1 MPLRTVFA
9 ESGLVWQS
17 CQWPCLVVRPVSST
31 KWVGEGVLR
40 EGARDNGCPEE
51 QLVEIRKILTLRGPN
66 VWSRHPVLEAWV
78 DLQEL
83 KDSPSTSIPGFNDRL
98 MSLLP
103 TMIEHRCSYGERG
116 GFFQRLRDG
125 TYPAHIL
132 EHVAIELQTLAGTPV
147 GFGKARETS
156 EEGVYKVVMRY
167 RDEQVAR
174 ACLLAGRELLLS
186 AIYDRPF
193 DVSAEVKKLRALV
206 DRVCLGPSTLAI
218 VSAAEARGIPAR
230 RLNAGSL
237 VQLGHGAKQ
246 RRIWTAETDRTSAIA
261 ESIAQDKELTK
272 SLLRAVGV
280 PVPEGRGVDTP
291 EDAWEAANEIG
302 LPVVVKPRDAN
313 HARGVSTNLTSREE
327 IEKAF
332 QAASREGSGVIVE
345 RFAKGEEHRL
355 LVVGDKLVAA
365 VKGEPVTVT
374 ADGRN
379 TLRQLIEDQLN
390 SDPRRGEDESFP
402 LSLIEYDA
410 VTLLQLERQGFTPE
424 SVPASGQVVLVQR
437 NDNLSIDVTDEV
449 HPSVADHAVLAA
461 RTVGLD
467 IAGLDIVAKDIS
479 RPLEEQGAVVVEV
492 NAGPGLV
499 MHLKP
504 SVGQPRPVGE
514 AIVGMLFS
522 AGQSGRIPIVSV
534 TGTNG
539 KSTVVRLINHLLSSH
554 GVVVGET
561 STDGIR
567 VAGRLIEGGDCS
579 GPRSARK
586 VLLNPLVEAAV
597 FESGRGGIL
606 REGLGFDRC
615 DVAVVT
621 NLGRC
626 DHLGQAYIDT
636 PEQMWTVKR
645 CGVDVVLPTGMA
657 VLNAEDPQVAS
668 MAELS
673 AGGVT
678 FFSLDSEHEVLLAHL
693 KSGGRCIFVEGQQ
706 LVAASGGVETVLLPL
721 GQIPLTGGG
730 GVPFQTANV
739 LAAVGAA
746 WHLGL
751 SFEQIRDGLRTY
763 GRDFLEL
770 PGRYQR
776 FEVGGAAVIVDD
788 CHNLDALEAV
798 CQALGHEPAT
808 RRTAVYSAGRRR
820 RASDLVDQGR
830 LLARHFE
837 RVFIYHDSSCND
849 RSPSEVAELFRAGAR
864 QEGAVRMQEWI
875 DIPDYHQAVL
885 AALENLGPADLVL
898 VQTQD
903 DEVDT
908 AVRCVRERLGI
919 NRTVPGVV
927 PGSSSARRL
936 QTG

>member
-1 MPLRTVFA
+1 M
-9 ESGLVWQS
+9 
-17 CQWPCLVVRPVSST
+17 
-31 KWVGEGVLR
+31 
-40 EGARDNGCPEE
+40 
-51 QLVEIRKILTLRGPN
+51 VEIRKILVLRGPN

-78 DLQEL
+78 DLQDL

-98 MSLLP
+98 MRWLP

-132 EHVAIELQTLAGTPV
+132 EHVSIELQTLAGTPV

-186 AIYDRPF
+186 AIYDRPY
-193 DVSAEVKKLRALV
+193 DVEAEVKKLRTLV

-218 VSAAEARGIPAR
+218 VSAAESRGIPAR
-230 RLNAGSL
+230 RLNSGSL
-237 VQLGHGAKQ
+237 VQLGHGVKQ

-291 EDAWEAANEIG
+291 EDAWDAAREIG
-302 LPVVVKPRDAN
+302 GPVVVKPRDAN
-313 HARGVSTNLTSREE
+313 HARGVSTNLTSRQE

-345 RFAKGEEHRL
+345 RFAAGEEHRL
-355 LVVGDKLVAA
+355 LVVGDQLVAA
-365 VKGEPVTVT
+365 VRGEAVTVT
-374 ADGRN
+374 ADGRS
-379 TLRQLIEDQLN
+379 TLKELIDTQLN
-390 SDPRRGEDESFP
+390 SDPRRGEDETFP

-410 VTLLQLERQGFTPE
+410 VTLLQLERQGFTPD
-424 SVPASGQVVLVQR
+424 SIPPAGQVVLVQR

-449 HPSVADHAVLAA
+449 HPTVAAHAVLAA

-467 IAGLDIVAKDIS
+467 IAGLDIVATDIS
-479 RPLEEQGAVVVEV
+479 RPLEDQGAVVVEV

-514 AIVGMLFS
+514 AIVGLLFPP
-522 AGQSGRIPIVSV
+522 GQTGRIPLVSV

-539 KSTVVRLINHLLSSH
+539 KSTVTRLINHLLTSQ
-554 GVVVGET
+554 GIAVGET

-567 VAGRLIEGGDCS
+567 VAGRLIEDGDCS

-586 VLLNPLVEAAV
+586 VLLNPLVEAGV
-597 FESGRGGIL
+597 FEAGRGGIL

-636 PEQMWTVKR
+636 PEQMFTVKR

-657 VLNAEDPQVAS
+657 VLNAEDSQAAA
-668 MAELS
+668 MAELC

-678 FFSLDSEHEVLLAHL
+678 FFSLDPEHEVLVSHM
-693 KSGGRCIFVEGQQ
+693 KTGGRCVFVQGGEI
-706 LVAASGGVETVLLPL
+706 VVASGGVETPL
-721 GQIPLTGGG
+721 AGLEQVPLTVGGKA
-730 GVPFQTANV
+730 PFQTANV
-739 LAAVGAA
+739 LAAIGAA

-751 SFEQIRDGLRTY
+751 TFEQIRNGLEYFSGDGR
-763 GRDFLEL
+763 GL
-770 PGRYQR
+770 PGRFQR
-776 FEVGGAAVIVDD
+776 FAFGEALVIVDD
-788 CHNLDALEAV
+788 CHNADALEAV
-798 CQALGHEPAT
+798 IGSLALHSAA
-808 RRTAVYSAGRRR
+808 RRIAVYSAGRKR
-820 RASDLVDQGR
+820 RASDLVEQGR
-830 LLARHFE
+830 MLGGHFD
-837 RVFIYHDSSCND
+837 RVIIYHDASCND
-849 RSPSEVAELFRAGAR
+849 RTAAETADLFRAGAR
-864 QEGAVRMQEWI
+864 QLGTPRSREWQ
-875 DIPDYHQAVL
+875 DIADYSQAVTTIL
-885 AALENLGPADLVL
+885 RDCQPGDLVL
-898 VQTQD
+898 IQTQD
-903 DEVDT
+903 DEVES
-908 AVRCVRERLGI
+908 AVRLVEAELQAFESGRSRVSGQKDS
-919 NRTVPGVV
+919 PG
-927 PGSSSARRL
+927 ARAE
-936 QTG
+936 TG

>member
-1 MPLRTVFA
+1 M
-9 ESGLVWQS
+9 
-17 CQWPCLVVRPVSST
+17 
-31 KWVGEGVLR
+31 
-40 EGARDNGCPEE
+40 
-51 QLVEIRKILTLRGPN
+51 EIRKILVLRGPN

-78 DLQEL
+78 DLHEL

-98 MSLLP
+98 MNLLP

-132 EHVAIELQTLAGTPV
+132 EHVSIELQTLAGTPV

-156 EEGVYKVVMRY
+156 EEGVYKVVMRF

-174 ACLLAGRELLLS
+174 ACLMAGRELLLS
-186 AIYDRPF
+186 AIYDRPY
-193 DVSAEVKKLRALV
+193 DVAAEVKKLKALV

-237 VQLGHGAKQ
+237 VQLGHGARQ

-291 EDAWEAANEIG
+291 EDAWEAAQEIG

-313 HARGVSTNLTSREE
+313 HARGVSTNLTSRDE

-332 QAASREGSGVIVE
+332 QAASKEGSGVIVE
-345 RFAKGEEHRL
+345 RFARGEEHRL
-355 LVVGDKLVAA
+355 LVVGDRLVAA
-365 VKGEPVTVT
+365 VKGEAVTVT
-374 ADGRN
+374 ADGRS
-379 TLRQLIEDQLN
+379 TLRQLIDDQLN
-390 SDPRRGEDESFP
+390 SDPRRGDDETFP

-424 SVPASGQVVLVQR
+424 SVPPAGQVVLVQR

-449 HPSVADHAVLAA
+449 HPTVAEHAVLAA
-461 RTVGLD
+461 KTVGLD

-522 AGQSGRIPIVSV
+522 PGQSGRIPIVSV

-539 KSTVVRLINHLLSSH
+539 KSTVVRLINHLLTSQ

-678 FFSLDSEHEVLLAHL
+678 FFSLDCEHEVLLAHV
-693 KSGGRCIFVEGQQ
+693 KSGGRCVFVEGQQ
-706 LVAASGGVETVLLPL
+706 LVVASGGVETMLLPL
-721 GQIPLTGGG
+721 SQIPLTREGR
-730 GVPFQTANV
+730 VPFQTANV

-751 SFEQIRDGLRTY
+751 TFEQIREGLQTF
-763 GRDFLEL
+763 GRDDPAL
-770 PGRYQR
+770 PGRFQR
-776 FEVGGAAVIVDD
+776 FEAGGVAVIVDD
-788 CHNLDALEAV
+788 CHNVDSLEAV
-798 CQALGHEPAT
+798 CQALANEPSP
-808 RRTAVYSAGRRR
+808 RSTAIYSAGRRR
-820 RASDLVDQGR
+820 RASDLIDQGR
-830 LLARHFE
+830 LLARNFD

-849 RSPSEVAELFRAGAR
+849 RSPAETAELFRAGAR
-864 QEGAVRMQEWI
+864 QEGSARCQEWV
-875 DIPDYHQAVL
+875 DIPDVQQAFQTAL
-885 AALENLGPADLVL
+885 ASSQAGEVVL
-898 VQTQD
+898 VQTED
-903 DEVDT
+903 DEVES
-908 AVRCVRERLGI
+908 AVRWVSERLGVSG
-919 NRTVPGVV
+919 NVLGPGVV
-927 PGSSSARRL
+927 RGASSGSTLR
-936 QTG
+936 TG

>member
-1 MPLRTVFA
+1 
-9 ESGLVWQS
+9 
-17 CQWPCLVVRPVSST
+17 
-31 KWVGEGVLR
+31 
-40 EGARDNGCPEE
+40 
-51 QLVEIRKILTLRGPN
+51 
-66 VWSRHPVLEAWV
+66 V

-98 MSLLP
+98 MNMLP

-132 EHVAIELQTLAGTPV
+132 EHVSLELQTLAGTPV

-174 ACLLAGRELLLS
+174 ACLMAGRELLLS
-186 AIYDRPF
+186 AIYDRPY
-193 DVSAEVKKLRALV
+193 DVAGEVKKLRALV

-237 VQLGHGAKQ
+237 VQLGHGARQ

-291 EDAWEAANEIG
+291 EDAWEAAQEIG
-302 LPVVVKPRDAN
+302 SPVVVKPRDAN

-332 QAASREGSGVIVE
+332 QAASKEGSGVILE
-345 RFAKGEEHRL
+345 RFARGEEHRL

-374 ADGRN
+374 ADGHS

-390 SDPRRGEDESFP
+390 SDPRRGEDETFP

-424 SVPASGQVVLVQR
+424 SVPPAGQGVLVQR

-449 HPSVADHAVLAA
+449 HPSVAEHAVLAA
-461 RTVGLD
+461 KTVGLD
-467 IAGLDIVAKDIS
+467 IAGLDIVALDIS

-514 AIVGMLFS
+514 AIVGMLF
-522 AGQSGRIPIVSV
+522 AQGQSGRIPIVSV

-539 KSTVVRLINHLLSSH
+539 KSTVVRLINHLLTSR

-678 FFSLDSEHEVLLAHL
+678 FFSLDCEHEVLLAHL
-693 KSGGRCIFVEGQQ
+693 KSGGRCVFVEGEQ
-706 LVAASGGVETVLLPL
+706 LVVASGGVETVLLPL
-721 GQIPLTGGG
+721 VQIPLTRGGR
-730 GVPFQTANV
+730 VPFQTANV
-739 LAAVGAA
+739 LASVGAA

-751 SFEQIRDGLRTY
+751 SFEQIRDGLQTF
-763 GRDFLEL
+763 GREVPDL
-770 PGRYQR
+770 PGRFQR
-776 FEVGGAAVIVDD
+776 FDAGGVAVIVDD

-798 CQALGHEPAT
+798 CQALANEPAT

-820 RASDLVDQGR
+820 RAADLIDQGR

-849 RSPSEVAELFRAGAR
+849 RSPTETAELFRAGAR
-864 QEGAVRMQEWI
+864 LEGAACCEEWV
-875 DIPDYHQAVL
+875 DIPGYQQAVL
-885 AALENLGPADLVL
+885 AALANGQPGEVVL
-898 VQTQD
+898 VQTED
-903 DEVDT
+903 DEVESAVRWVRDRPGVSDT
-908 AVRCVRERLGI
+908 APG
-919 NRTVPGVV
+919 PGVV
-927 PGSSSARRL
+927 RGASSSSPLR
-936 QTG
+936 TG

>member
-1 MPLRTVFA
+1 M
-9 ESGLVWQS
+9 
-17 CQWPCLVVRPVSST
+17 
-31 KWVGEGVLR
+31 
-40 EGARDNGCPEE
+40 
-51 QLVEIRKILTLRGPN
+51 VEIRKILVLRGPN

-78 DLQEL
+78 DLQDL

-98 MSLLP
+98 MRWLP

-132 EHVAIELQTLAGTPV
+132 EHVSIELQTLAGTPV

-186 AIYDRPF
+186 AIYDRPY
-193 DVSAEVKKLRALV
+193 DVEGEVKKLRALV

-218 VSAAEARGIPAR
+218 VSAAESRGIPAR
-230 RLNAGSL
+230 RLNSGSL
-237 VQLGHGAKQ
+237 VQLGHGVKQ

-291 EDAWEAANEIG
+291 DDAWEAAREIG
-302 LPVVVKPRDAN
+302 GPVVVKPRDAN
-313 HARGVSTNLTSREE
+313 HARGVSTNLTRRDE

-345 RFAKGEEHRL
+345 RFASGEEHRL
-355 LVVGDKLVAA
+355 LVVGDRLVAA
-365 VKGEPVTVT
+365 VRGEAVTVT
-374 ADGRN
+374 ADGRS
-379 TLRQLIEDQLN
+379 TLKELIDSQLN

-402 LSLIEYDA
+402 LSLIEYDS

-424 SVPASGQVVLVQR
+424 SIPPAGHVVLVQR
-437 NDNLSIDVTDEV
+437 NDNLSIDVTDDV
-449 HPSVADHAVLAA
+449 HPTVAAHAVLAA
-461 RTVGLD
+461 KTVGLD
-467 IAGLDIVAKDIS
+467 IAGLDIVANDIS

-514 AIVGMLFS
+514 AIVGLLFPP
-522 AGQSGRIPIVSV
+522 GHTGRIPVVSV

-539 KSTVVRLINHLLSSH
+539 KSTVTRLINHLLTAQ
-554 GVVVGET
+554 GMTVGET

-567 VAGRLIEGGDCS
+567 VGGRLIEGGDCS

-586 VLLNPLVEAAV
+586 VLLNPLVEAGV
-597 FESGRGGIL
+597 FEAGRGGIL

-636 PEQMWTVKR
+636 PEQMFTVKR

-678 FFSLDSEHEVLLAHL
+678 FFSLDPEHEVLVSHM
-693 KSGGRCIFVEGQQ
+693 KTGGRCVFVQGDEI
-706 LVAASGGVETVLLPL
+706 VVASGGVETPL
-721 GQIPLTGGG
+721 ASLVAVPLTGGG
-730 GVPFQTANV
+730 KIPFQSANV
-739 LAAVGAA
+739 LAAIGAV

-751 SFEQIRDGLRTY
+751 SFEQIRQGLESFPGDGQ
-763 GRDFLEL
+763 GL
-770 PGRYQR
+770 PGRFHR
-776 FEVGGAAVIVDD
+776 FAIDRVMVVVDD
-788 CHNLDALEAV
+788 CHNVDALAAV
-798 CQALGHEPAT
+798 VESLSLESAT
-808 RRTAVYSAGRRR
+808 RRIAVYSAGRKRR
-820 RASDLVDQGR
+820 TSDLVDQGR
-830 LLARHFE
+830 ILAGHFD
-837 RVFIYHDSSCND
+837 RVIIYQDASCND
-849 RSPSEVAELFRAGAR
+849 RTAAETAELFRAGAR
-864 QEGAVRMQEWI
+864 QVEVPRASDWLEIADYAEAVATALRDCRAGDWI
-875 DIPDYHQAVL
+875 LI
-885 AALENLGPADLVL
+885 
-898 VQTQD
+898 QTQD
-903 DEVDT
+903 DGVES
-908 AVRCVRERLGI
+908 AVRLVEEELQSLASERSGGRREKTPLG
-919 NRTVPGVV
+919 
-927 PGSSSARRL
+927 RRPES
-936 QTG
+936 G